1 MVTVTNVNTA
11 LPHTVTCCEPLRKEV
26 TRYLSGSLVVV
37 ASEVHVRSQCYI
49 MEWNNEGAM
58 KLIDAYKKRDIIW
71 DPKHYQHFNKYKKF
85 DAWKEISQE
94 VGRSVDECRRKMER
108 LLSSF
113 RRENMKIRKSI
124 GTGKGSNEIYRS
136 TWFAYD
142 SLKFILDKN
151 KPRDAMETI
160 QIEDTIVRENTEF
173 PEEMEAF
180 QSQSHRN
187 PRKKR
192 MKQEEDHRLDTAF
205 NLLATCATNSL
216 PNDDPQHFGNL
227 VASKLR
233 KFPESTQCAIQ
244 NAIMGV
250 FLNAVRGGFD
260 QMPVNHSINAN
271 STPTCNIRQSM
282 YDPHTNTT
290 VTANSMYN
298 YPSPTSITQSI
309 ISTSQLSST
318 PSTSNDMVSSENDD
332 KAKLEQ
338 FADKIV

>member
-11 LPHTVTCCEPLRKEV
+11 LPHTVTCYEALRKEV
-26 TRYLSGSLVVV
+26 TRYLSGSLEVV
-37 ASEVHVRSQCYI
+37 ASEVHVRCRGYI

-85 DAWKEISQE
+85 DAWKEIAQE

-151 KPRDAMETI
+151 KPRDSMETI
-160 QIEDTIVRENTEF
+160 QTEEDTIGGENTEF
-173 PEEMEAF
+173 TEEMEAF
-180 QSQSHRN
+180 QSQSHKN
-187 PRKKR
+187 PRRKR

-260 QMPVNHSINAN
+260 QVPVNHSMNAN
-271 STPTCNIRQSM
+271 TNPTCNMRQSM
-282 YDPHTNTT
+282 YDSHPTN
-290 VTANSMYN
+290 SIYN
-298 YPSPTSITQSI
+298 YPSPASITQNI
-309 ISTSQLSST
+309 ISTPQLSST
-318 PSTSNDMVSSENDD
+318 ASTSNDMVSSENNDNS
-332 KAKLEQ
+332 
-338 FADKIV
+338 